1 MSYFYDLIFFS
12 KFIFKTYFSHEVIL
26 LCNAKISMKI
36 LYYALVPFLN
46 FLELVSKAL
55 IWVGGLYE
63 IRWIPVPPSI
73 HRSIVKREIFRSW

>member
-1 MSYFYDLIFFS
+1 
-12 KFIFKTYFSHEVIL
+12 
-26 LCNAKISMKI
+26 MKI
-36 LYYALVPFLN
+36 LYYALLPFLN

-63 IRWIPVPPSI
+63 IRWIPAPPSI